1 MIRMIHHMVLLSV
14 ERVICPTRGEAKRTV
29 RENHRPSAGRVGPPV
44 KTSGFRVR
52 VGRVPKWTRAYIQVA
67 FKKCSYMTHS
77 YREAEAFT
85 KSLRSG
91 VTTRMEGGYTTKGP
105 CATRGLLRGPLVL
118 IRP

>member
-1 MIRMIHHMVLLSV
+1 M
-14 ERVICPTRGEAKRTV
+14 
-29 RENHRPSAGRVGPPV
+29 

-67 FKKCSYMTHS
+67 CKKCSYMTHS
-77 YREAEAFT
+77 YRETEAFT

-91 VTTRMEGGYTTKGP
+91 VTTGMEGGYTTKGP

-118 IRP
+118 VRSVRPAGIPRAASRVSLTEVLLDGRRAPAYASADLASTLALPEI